1 MHALSVSS
9 RLLPGLL
16 LAALSSF
23 VHAHG
28 EAISIPAVAAR
39 DVPRA
44 LAVRG
49 ELKAPPRGVAE
60 LKFGEIFR
68 LPVGPQGLEPSEK
81 LASLDG
87 KRVRMVG
94 YLVPLYPPADDRFL
108 LSPLAV
114 DIGHEDES
122 LADNIPPTAVMV
134 QLPTAAGATIPRIP
148 GLIQL
153 TGTLSVGSREDAAS
167 GRVSPVQLTLDA
179 PAARTLRRVSRDA
192 AKAAEPRH
200 RH

>member
-1 MHALSVSS
+1 MSPLR

-16 LAALSSF
+16 LAALSGL

-28 EAISIPAVAAR
+28 EAVSIPAVAPK

-49 ELKAPPRGVAE
+49 ELKAPPRGVTE

-68 LPVGPQGLEPSEK
+68 TPVGPLGMEPSDK

-87 KRVRMVG
+87 KPVRMVG
-94 YLVPLYPPADDRFL
+94 YVVPLYPPAQDRFL

-122 LADNIPPTAVMV
+122 LADNIPASAVMV
-134 QLPTAAGATIPRIP
+134 HLPESAGALIPRIP
-148 GLIQL
+148 GLVQL
-153 TGTLSVGSREDAAS
+153 TGTLRVGSQEDAAS
-167 GRVSPVQLTLDA
+167 GRVSSVQLTLDA
-179 PAARTLRRVSRDA
+179 PGTRALRRVSRDA
-192 AKAAEPRH
+192 ASADKTSRH